1 MQRAVPFQPAAT
13 MVVSVLAKRLSLLRS
28 AVRRSE
34 ALVAVVA
41 VVATVATMLLTPN
54 IYIPGYVEVHS
65 LHAIGVLDICVHD
78 FLCLVHTRSV
88 VPFGWNC
95 VFI

>member
-1 MQRAVPFQPAAT
+1 MPVVGNRLAT
-13 MVVSVLAKRLSLLRS
+13 GRIAPYVLD
-28 AVRRSE
+28 
-34 ALVAVVA
+34 VAVISPTDEA

-54 IYIPGYVEVHS
+54 ICIPGYVEVHS